1 MMPSRTEPTD
11 AAAVDREVTPMDSEP
26 GDDTVKPSPDPEVPD
41 VALVGDLS
49 LTLGALWILSTFVT
63 ARLFESSP
71 LGIFVVGL
79 VIGIA
84 SIWLAARAMH
94 GPGGARGRGTVGFG
108 IALAIIGIAFSAFG
122 AVITSILNKDS
133 AL

>member
-1 MMPSRTEPTD
+1 MKPSRD
-11 AAAVDREVTPMDSEP
+11 P
-26 GDDTVKPSPDPEVPD
+26 GVPD

-49 LTLGALWILSTFVT
+49 LTLGALSILSTFVT
-63 ARLFESSP
+63 ARLFESRP
-71 LGIFVVGL
+71 LWIFLVGL

-94 GPGGARGRGTVGFG
+94 APGGARGRGTAGFG
-108 IALAIIGIAFSAFG
+108 IALAIIGIGFSAFG
-122 AVITSILNKDS
+122 AAITSILNNDS